1 MNKPIF
7 SLKIKIIVFFINLLT
22 LVIIGFFQF
31 KYQHDEIKDSFY
43 YNIENIIKKEFSNK
57 ISTTKGVI
65 TSFSSYYHSSVHMN
79 SSSFTT
85 FSKDLL
91 TNYDYMNSVAF
102 ASVVKKDEREA
113 FTEMMQDSGFFN
125 FEIKSYDRALQ
136 KFVKEPQKEMYAP
149 IIYIEP
155 ASFKYTRYYGFDIY
169 NDKLYNNSFL
179 IAAKQNSVQIRDRVQ
194 NEKKEF
200 LYLFIKP
207 TYSGL
212 IEDENLLK
220 RVNGFFIIDI
230 DIHKIL
236 KDIKDKFPQYKIDLI
251 DKNSYEK
258 LVRNSFFE
266 NHSLLNDL
274 VYYSNVEEFSNSF
287 FYIKKK
293 LKFEDFNLKTF
304 LMIMALV
311 VIIQILYVLVWQKDR
326 FAKNKLNYKAS
337 HDELTKLTNRS
348 FFKQTFEKKIED
360 SDEEKNAAIL
370 FIDLDRFKE
379 INDSFG
385 HKFGDEVLV
394 EVANRFKKVMRS
406 SDTIC
411 RYGGDEFIILIDD
424 IKDYTDVLEVVKKVM
439 ATTNEPINHNSQ
451 KIYLTVSIGIS
462 LYPNDG
468 LSVDDL
474 LKNADSALY
483 KAKDEGRNTY
493 RLYTEDMTLE
503 VMQRI
508 VLENKIRDAI
518 IDDEFI
524 VYYQPQYDARTN
536 KLIGMEALVR
546 WQDKEQGL
554 IPPDMFIPIAEETGL
569 IVQLDRLTM
578 KKAIRDFSN
587 WYKQGF
593 NPGCLSLNLSMM
605 QLKSENFISVL
616 KESLVQNNYASSN
629 IELEITESQ
638 IMQNPQE
645 SIEKLKELN
654 SYGIKL
660 SVDDFG
666 TGYSSLSYLKKL
678 PINKLKIDRAF
689 VKDLPNDEED
699 IAISKSIIALAKNLK
714 LDVIAEGVE
723 TQEQI
728 DFLVKNGCHK
738 IQGYFYS
745 RPKSASEI
753 EELLKT
759 SKS

>member
-1 MNKPIF
+1 MNTPIF
-7 SLKIKIIVFFINLLT
+7 SLKIKILVFIINLFT
-22 LVIIGFFQF
+22 LVVIGFFQF

-43 YNIENIIKKEFSNK
+43 YNIDNIIKKEFSNK
-57 ISTTKGVI
+57 ISTTKGII
-65 TSFSSYYHSSVHMN
+65 TSFSSYYN
-79 SSSFTT
+79 SSIYMNNASFTNY
-85 FSKDLL
+85 SKDILQ
-91 TNYDYMNSVAF
+91 NYDYMKSVAF
-102 ASVVKKDEREA
+102 ASVVKHQEKDS
-113 FTEMMQDSGFFN
+113 FLEMMRDSGLFN
-125 FEIKSYDRALQ
+125 FEIRSFDRSLMKFIKQ
-136 KFVKEPQKEMYAP
+136 KDMNVYAP
-149 IIYIEP
+149 VIYIEP
-155 ASFKYTRYYGFDIY
+155 ASFKYTRYYGFDVF
-169 NDKLYNNSFL
+169 NDSSFNSTFL
-179 IAAKQNSVQIRDRVQ
+179 IAAKQNSIQIKDRVINDK
-194 NEKKEF
+194 NEI

-212 IEDENLLK
+212 VKDKNLLE

-230 DIHKIL
+230 DVNKIL
-236 KDIKDKFPQYKIDLI
+236 ANIKKKFPEYKIELI
-251 DKNSYEK
+251 NKSSYDK
-258 LVRNSFFE
+258 LVRKNFFE
-266 NHSLLNDL
+266 SHSLLNDL
-274 VYYSNVEEFSNSF
+274 EYYSKVENLSNSF
-287 FYIKKK
+287 FYIQKQ

-304 LMIMALV
+304 FMILALV

-326 FAKNKLNYKAS
+326 FAKNKLNYKAT

-348 FFKQTFEKKIED
+348 FFKQTFEKKLED
-360 SDEEKNAAIL
+360 VENRKNAAIL

-406 SDTIC
+406 SDTVC
-411 RYGGDEFIILIDD
+411 RYGGDEFIILVDN
-424 IKDYTDVLEVVKKVM
+424 IKEYKDVLEVVKKVM
-439 ATTNEPINHNSQ
+439 SSMNKPIHYNSQ
-451 KIYLTVSIGIS
+451 KIYLTLSIGIS

-468 LSVDDL
+468 ETVDDL

-483 KAKDEGRNTY
+483 KAKEEGRNTY

-503 VMQRI
+503 IMQRI

-518 IDDEFI
+518 INDEFV
-524 VYYQPQYDARTN
+524 VYYQPQYDGRTN

-554 IPPDMFIPIAEETGL
+554 VPPDMFIPIAEETGL
-569 IVQLDRLTM
+569 IVELDRLTM

-587 WYKQGF
+587 WYKNGF

-605 QLKSENFISVL
+605 QLKSDDFISVL
-616 KESLVQNNYASSN
+616 KTYLDTYNYSASN
-629 IELEITESQ
+629 IELEVTESQ

-645 SIEKLKELN
+645 SIEKLKELS

-660 SVDDFG
+660 SIDDFG
-666 TGYSSLSYLKKL
+666 TGYSSLSYLKRL

-723 TQEQI
+723 TQKQV
-728 DFLVKNGCHK
+728 DFLVEHDCNK

-745 RPKSASEI
+745 RPKGANEI
-753 EELLKT
+753 EEMLKV
-759 SKS
+759 